1 MDRHL
6 AVFTDAFLKRP
17 ESLVSQLQD
26 QAWPRA
32 AAFESEDPVPM
43 SRRDV
48 MELMDKLRI
57 LNSAD
62 AFRDA
67 AKLRNRLSH
76 TYVHDPVRI
85 AKRPNDAYAATPLV
99 LKALE
104 SAEA

>member
-6 AVFTDAFLKRP
+6 AVFTDAFLKRS

-32 AAFESEDPVPM
+32 AAFGSEDPVPM

-57 LNSAD
+57 LDSAD
-62 AFRDA
+62 AFRDLA
-67 AKLRNRLSH
+67 ELRNRLS
-76 TYVHDPVRI
+76 YGIRVIASVGRRI
-85 AKRPNDAYAATPLV
+85 PERDGR
-99 LKALE
+99 E
-104 SAEA
+104 